1 VLENYAD
8 NQTFRFTDTLK
19 KFVVIL
25 EPQKLTEAEKS
36 VCLRRRLG
44 LRWLCIESLAQDID
58 DLRFVRTPVW
68 TPN

>member
-1 VLENYAD
+1 VVARSQAQRSCLEVADVGADTGTPVLENYAD
-8 NQTFRFTDTLK
+8 NLPFRFTDTLK

-44 LRWLCIESLAQDID
+44 L
-58 DLRFVRTPVW
+58 
-68 TPN
+68 